1 MKNKNQKP
9 QQVPLSQEDL
19 NKTKESSFK
28 FLKILNQ
35 FPQSSK
41 GPGTGCTPTG
51 ER

>member
-1 MKNKNQKP
+1 MKNKNQNP
-9 QQVPLSQEDL
+9 QETCLNMANV

-28 FLKILNQ
+28 FLKIINKV
-35 FPQSSK
+35 PQIIK